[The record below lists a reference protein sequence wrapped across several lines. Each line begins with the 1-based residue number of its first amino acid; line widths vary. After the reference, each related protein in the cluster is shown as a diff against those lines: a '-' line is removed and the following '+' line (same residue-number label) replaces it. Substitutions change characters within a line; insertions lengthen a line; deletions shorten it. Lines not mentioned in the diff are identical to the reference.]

1 MEKKTREPRGP
12 RDKKGA
18 KIEPKGRAAAG
29 AARTERT
36 ERRERTEETRAQ
48 KPLIEDVVVG
58 RNAVHEAL
66 MSGRGMHKL
75 LFAEGHHAEAFQV
88 LWEEARAR
96 GVRIETVPRQRI
108 EALAAGHRHQG
119 VLAYVAPAP
128 YADLEDIL
136 AAAAEKGRPSLL
148 LLLDGL
154 EDPHNL
160 GALLR
165 TAEAVGV
172 DGVLLPQRR
181 SCPLSSTVAKT
192 SAGAIEYVPVAQVGN
207 VAKTIQRLKD
217 AGFWVAGADMEGQQ
231 LHYEADFTGPLTI
244 VIGGE
249 GKGLSRLTKEHCD
262 FLVRLPMQGRIQSL
276 NASVAGAVLLY
287 EVFRQRQQAMKAR

>member
-1 MEKKTREPRGP
+1 MAETMEKKSKESRRPRAGT
-12 RDKKGA
+12 GA
-18 KIEPKGRAAAG
+18 KTEEKVWAELDADRA
-29 AARTERT
+29 ERT
-36 ERRERTEETRAQ
+36 GASREQ
-48 KPLIEDVVVG
+48 KPLPEDVVVG

-66 MSGRGMHKL
+66 KSGRGIHKL

-96 GVRIETVPRQRI
+96 GVRIEKVPRQRI
-108 EALAAGHRHQG
+108 ETLAAGHRHQG
-119 VLAYVAPAP
+119 VLAYVAPVP
-128 YADLEDIL
+128 YAELDDIL
-136 AAAAEKGRPSLL
+136 AAASAKGTPPLL
-148 LLLDGL
+148 LLLDGI

-172 DGVLLPQRR
+172 DGVLLPRRR
-181 SCPLSSTVAKT
+181 SCPLSATVAKT
-192 SAGAIEYVPVAQVGN
+192 SAGAVEYVPVAQVGN
-207 VAKTIQRLKD
+207 VAQAIHRLTE
-217 AGFWVAGADMEGQQ
+217 AGFWVAGADMDGRQA
-231 LHYEADFTGPLTI
+231 HYEADFTGPLTI

-249 GKGLSRLTKEHCD
+249 GKGLSRLTKENCD

-287 EVFRQRQQAMKAR
+287 EVFRQRQQTVKAR